1 MIGYVSLSGENA
13 LVAISN
19 CTCEGYYQVY
29 ECRITGSGATIW
41 RGTAFECSSSSNEIV
56 LTQDSPGMQLKMC
69 NDGAITGRIIRTE
82 NNTIVSQLTV
92 SVSAEIIGTTIS
104 CFPDSGATQIHSSV
118 LALTRGNTI

>member
-56 LTQDSPGMQLKMC
+56 LTQDSSRPGMQLKMY
-69 NDGAITGRIIRTE
+69 NDGAITGRIIHTE
-82 NNTIVSQLTV
+82 NNTIVS
-92 SVSAEIIGTTIS
+92 
-104 CFPDSGATQIHSSV
+104 
-118 LALTRGNTI
+118 